1 MQPLVFNAAPS
12 VKLTDASGHEVNDS
26 NGESIVPEAG
36 GLNGDKEKGTQHT
49 GEFQT
54 EYNNWEW
61 EQATTENQQQHRY
74 TQSGTHKSLSLPR
87 PHPIPPPPPSQA
99 PSHSFGLT
107 QVSVA
112 AKTAELV
119 VEGQR
124 SVIDNT
130 ARERA

>member
-12 VKLTDASGHEVNDS
+12 VKLTDASSHEVKDS

-61 EQATTENQQQHRY
+61 EQATSENQQQHRY
-74 TQSGTHKSLSLPR
+74 THTQSGTHTSS
-87 PHPIPPPPPSQA
+87 
-99 PSHSFGLT
+99 SHSLGLT

-112 AKTAELV
+112 ARTAELV

-124 SVIDNT
+124 SVIQNT
-130 ARERA
+130 ARERV